1 MFNVTLRH
9 IHEIIVVVE
18 KQCVLHNALCV
29 HASERVRGGVS
40 VRARVCACARVA
52 LLMQHAMHRHIIICS
67 LSGFTTFFR
76 HYLRNG
82 TIFGGEKTLLNIKCV
97 L

>member
-1 MFNVTLRH
+1 MR
-9 IHEIIVVVE
+9 
-18 KQCVLHNALCV
+18 A
-29 HASERVRGGVS
+29 GVS
-40 VRARVCACARVA
+40 VRARVWDCARVA

-82 TIFGGEKTLLNIKCV
+82 TIFGGKKSY
-97 L
+97 

>member
-1 MFNVTLRH
+1 MFNVTLRR
-9 IHEIIVVVE
+9 IYEIIVVVE

-29 HASERVRGGVS
+29 RASQGMRAGVS

-82 TIFGGEKTLLNIKCV
+82 TIFGGKKSY
-97 L
+97 